1 MVGTS
6 VKKLEHLGA
15 HSISDF
21 VDSLLHEALHSRA
34 SDIHIEPQERR
45 MLVRFR
51 IDGYLE
57 DHTSFDLGIKSE
69 VISRIKVLARLRT
82 DEHQTPHDGRFS
94 TKVEGKQID
103 VRVSI
108 IPTYWG
114 ENAVLRLLSNQAED
128 FSLLDLGFN
137 PIEEEKIVQAL
148 ARPQGM
154 ILMSGPTGSGKTTT
168 LYTIIKRL
176 NSKERSIVTIED
188 PVEYAIEGIT
198 QIQIRPATGLTFS
211 SGLRSVLRQDPDV
224 LMVGEIRDK
233 ETAGIA
239 VNTALTGHLLLST
252 VHTSEAAAV
261 LPRLIDIGIDPY
273 LVAST
278 MSLVVGQ
285 RLLRKLCECKEKYK
299 EKSSYFFR
307 PKGCELCKGSG
318 YQGRIGVN
326 EVLAVDD
333 EIRDAILA
341 KASAS
346 HIRKI
351 AIKNGMTT
359 LIEDARR
366 KAQQGH
372 TSLAEVIRTL
382 S

>member
-1 MVGTS
+1 
-6 VKKLEHLGA
+6 
-15 HSISDF
+15 
-21 VDSLLHEALHSRA
+21 
-34 SDIHIEPQERR
+34 
-45 MLVRFR
+45 
-51 IDGYLE
+51 
-57 DHTSFDLGIKSE
+57 
-69 VISRIKVLARLRT
+69 
-82 DEHQTPHDGRFS
+82 
-94 TKVEGKQID
+94 
-103 VRVSI
+103 
-108 IPTYWG
+108 
-114 ENAVLRLLSNQAED
+114 
-128 FSLLDLGFN
+128 
-137 PIEEEKIVQAL
+137 
-148 ARPQGM
+148 
-154 ILMSGPTGSGKTTT
+154 
-168 LYTIIKRL
+168 
-176 NSKERSIVTIED
+176 
-188 PVEYAIEGIT
+188 
-198 QIQIRPATGLTFS
+198 
-211 SGLRSVLRQDPDV
+211 
-224 LMVGEIRDK
+224 MVGEIRDK